1 MMMKV
6 LFAALAITAG
16 AAAAIQSASNAGL
29 RAHIGLGSALIVN
42 TTVVLIA
49 TIVLWLATGAQTTFF
64 PSAAPWTLYVG
75 GLCGFATIAA
85 LALAF
90 PPLGAAWAIA
100 MMVLGQGV
108 AALAIDH
115 FGLMGMPRDPITATR
130 LLGVA
135 LVAAGIVVMRI

>member
-1 MMMKV
+1 MTKL
-6 LFAALAITAG
+6 LFASLAIVAG

-29 RAHIGLGSALIVN
+29 RSHIGLGGALVVN

-49 TIVLWLATGAQTTFF
+49 TILLWLGTGANRTFF
-64 PSAAPWTLYVG
+64 PEAAPWSLYIG

-90 PPLGAAWAIA
+90 PQLGAAWAIA

-108 AALAIDH
+108 AALVIDH
-115 FGLMGMPRDPITATR
+115 FGLMGMPRDPVTATR

-135 LVAAGIVVMRI
+135 LVAAGIVVIRI

>member
-1 MMMKV
+1 MAMQL
-6 LFAALAITAG
+6 LFAALAIAAG
-16 AAAAIQSASNAGL
+16 AAAAIQSAANAGL
-29 RAHIGLGSALIVN
+29 KSHIGLGGALVVN
-42 TTVVLIA
+42 TTVVLA
-49 TIVLWLATGAQTTFF
+49 GTIVLWLATGANTTFF
-64 PSAAPWTLYVG
+64 PKTAPWTLYIG

-90 PPLGAAWAIA
+90 PQLGAAWAIA

-115 FGLMGMPRDPITATR
+115 FGLMGMPRDPVTATR

-135 LVAAGIVVMRI
+135 LVAIGIVVVRL